1 VLAAINK
8 GFVVVVVVVV
18 VTVDTLFDIVGREI
32 IANGSLYLQK
42 MNQQDAGVYICIAEN
57 SAGTAFG
64 QIRLRVLSMYNLW
77 I

>member
-1 VLAAINK
+1 MLAAINK
-8 GFVVVVVVVV
+8 GVVVVVVV
-18 VTVDTLFDIVGREI
+18 VTVDTLFDTVGREI